1 VQNLIEALHDELE
14 ELSEI
19 VNPDPSVLSRIQ
31 EIEEA
36 LQNLDSEG

>member
-1 VQNLIEALHDELE
+1 MQNLVEALHDELD

-19 VNPDPSVLSRIQ
+19 VNPDPSTLSRIQ